1 MAGETWYLDSAIA
14 APLVESLRKDLSCD
28 VAIIGGGLAGLTLLH
43 ELGRAGVDAVLIEK
57 HELGAGASGRNG
69 GFCSGGWAAGE
80 GQIARLVGPEAAEAL
95 AGLAD
100 EGVEW
105 MRAKCQTPEYAG
117 AAAKPGVLTV
127 SLDARSAGG
136 ITGDALQ
143 SMVASPRYRS
153 GSLDMRAFQ
162 FHPLNFIRALAGEVQ
177 ALGGLVFQNTALG
190 AITRRGTGFDLAVS
204 GGKTI
209 RANRVVLATG
219 GYGGAETG
227 PLARRILN
235 IRTYIGVSAPVGADI
250 GSLINTGYAV
260 GDTRRAG
267 NYYRMLPDN
276 RLLWGHGISALGS
289 DDAPLIKRNAL
300 RDLQRIFP
308 AVAVEFDYGW
318 AGKMAYAVHQM
329 PLVGQLQPGLFALS
343 GFGGHG
349 MNTAPISA
357 VVLAEALCGQSGRIR
372 LFDAIPKPWNIGK
385 AGPFAVEAKYRLLQL
400 RDYLAEWRG
409 Y

>member
-1 MAGETWYLDSAIA
+1 MRGETWYYDTAIA
-14 APLVESLRKDLSCD
+14 EPLAESLRKHLRCD

-43 ELGRAGVDAVLIEK
+43 ELSRAGADAVLIER
-57 HELGAGASGRNG
+57 HRLGAGASGRNG

-80 GQIARLVGPEAAEAL
+80 GQITKLVGPVAAQAL
-95 AGLAD
+95 AKLAD
-100 EGVEW
+100 EGVDW

-117 AAAKPGVLTV
+117 AAAKPGILTV
-127 SLDARSAGG
+127 SLDARSVGE

-153 GSLDMRAFQ
+153 GSLDMKAFQ
-162 FHPLNFIRALAGEVQ
+162 FHPLNFIRALAGEVHAMGAQ
-177 ALGGLVFQNTALG
+177 ILQNTALE
-190 AITRRGTGFDLAVS
+190 AITRSGTGFDLAVS

-227 PLARRILN
+227 PLARHILN
-235 IRTYIGVSAPVGADI
+235 IRTYIGVSSPVGADI
-250 GSLINTGYAV
+250 GGLINTGYAV

-289 DDAPLIKRNAL
+289 DAAPRIKRNAL

-308 AVAVEFDYGW
+308 VADVGFDYGW
-318 AGKMAYAVHQM
+318 AGNMAYAVHQM

-357 VVLAEALCGQSGRIR
+357 MVLAEALCAQSDRIR
-372 LFDAIPKPWNIGK
+372 LFDAIPKPWNMGK

-400 RDYLAEWRG
+400 RDYLAERWG